1 MATFLDVLADGSPMA
16 AAARAGGPL
25 ATVYAAL
32 ENDEGSADSRSSWTS
47 TPDRLPRFDETP
59 AENAPNADEE
69 MTGRSDR
76 LSIAPEAAMKPRF
89 LVCGVG

>member
-32 ENDEGSADSRSSWTS
+32 ENDEE
-47 TPDRLPRFDETP
+47 F
-59 AENAPNADEE
+59 
-69 MTGRSDR
+69 GR
-76 LSIAPEAAMKPRF
+76 
-89 LVCGVG
+89 